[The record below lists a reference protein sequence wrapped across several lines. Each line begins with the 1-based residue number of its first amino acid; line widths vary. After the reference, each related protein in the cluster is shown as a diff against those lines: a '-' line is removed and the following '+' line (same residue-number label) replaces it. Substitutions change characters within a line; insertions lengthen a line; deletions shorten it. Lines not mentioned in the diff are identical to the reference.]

1 MKAFAYLGVLALA
14 ATLTAGSAFAA
25 TVENFDGSITLS
37 PTQAPGAWYTDRF
50 APASFTSGVAYGG
63 HAGTLAV
70 GVAGGDFQGVGSF
83 YNTEGRKLDLGP
95 TATTMSI
102 ELYID
107 QSFTTGDDRRI
118 AGFWGSTFGSADD
131 PAYPIIELDR
141 IGGNLEF
148 RGWDNSGSFFDL
160 GTLGAGDVGAWKTL
174 SITLNGANFDYKAA
188 GFTGS
193 TSAFGTKTIGNV
205 ILQAHN
211 TGADYSV
218 HWDNLSA
225 NVPEPATWAMM
236 IMGFGLAG
244 AILRRRSAVAA

>member
-1 MKAFAYLGVLALA
+1 
-14 ATLTAGSAFAA
+14 
-25 TVENFDGSITLS
+25 
-37 PTQAPGAWYTDRF
+37 
-50 APASFTSGVAYGG
+50 
-63 HAGTLAV
+63 
-70 GVAGGDFQGVGSF
+70 
-83 YNTEGRKLDLGP
+83 
-95 TATTMSI
+95 MSI

-107 QSFTTGDDRRI
+107 QSFAAGDDRRI

-141 IGGNLEF
+141 VGGNLEF

-160 GTLGAGDVGAWKTL
+160 GALGAGDVGAWKTL
-174 SITLNGANFDYKAA
+174 SITLNGANFDYNAG

-211 TGADYSV
+211 SGSDFSV

-236 IMGFGLAG
+236 IIGFGMAG
-244 AILRRRSAVAA
+244 AILRRRTALAA